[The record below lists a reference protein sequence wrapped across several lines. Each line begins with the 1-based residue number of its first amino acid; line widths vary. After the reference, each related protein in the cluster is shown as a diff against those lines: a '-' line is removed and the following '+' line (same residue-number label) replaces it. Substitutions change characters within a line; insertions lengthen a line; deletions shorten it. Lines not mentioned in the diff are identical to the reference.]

1 MIEAEL
7 YNNDTKE
14 YETYYFE
21 DLSKLTDFLMDNNVT
36 LIKKT
41 QYN

>member
-14 YETYYFE
+14 FETHYFE
-21 DLSKLTDFLMDNNVT
+21 DLSELTDFLMDNNTT
-36 LIKKT
+36 LIKKRT
-41 QYN
+41 I